1 MDSQHLT
8 KTPVQNLIVASDD
21 AERRLD
27 NYLATQFKQLPKTLI
42 YRIIRTGQVRINGK
56 RVAAGARVRVGDSV
70 RIPPLALASEIP
82 STPPVGATASFD
94 AMVCYEDRA
103 VIVVNKPA
111 GLAAHGGTGI
121 RYGLIDLAR
130 AARPLA
136 PRLDL
141 VHRLDRVTSGCLLLA
156 KDPATLRQ
164 LNLQIAAGEFSK
176 QYQALLHGRLQPPAC
191 EVDIPLNSDNRTA
204 AERRTTP
211 DSAGK
216 SARTR
221 FILARQFDD
230 CCLVDVIIDTGR
242 THQIRAHAGYLGHP
256 VAGDRK
262 YGDAAFNDYAKQ
274 LGLRRMFLHSR
285 RIEFELTQRITVEAP
300 LPPELSAMLERLS
313 ARSKLKG
320 KAL

>member
-1 MDSQHLT
+1 MNSQRLS

-27 NYLATQFKQLPKTLI
+27 NYLSSRFKQLPKTLI

-56 RVAAGARVRVGDSV
+56 RAEAGSRVHSGDIV
-70 RIPPLALASEIP
+70 RIPPLELASDIA
-82 STPPVGATASFD
+82 TAPPLGATVSFE
-94 AMVCYEDRA
+94 AMVCYEDSA

-121 RYGLIDLAR
+121 RYSLIDLAR
-130 AARPLA
+130 AARPRA
-136 PRLDL
+136 TRLDL
-141 VHRLDRVTSGCLLLA
+141 VHRLDRATSGCLLLA
-156 KDPATLRQ
+156 KDPATLRH
-164 LNLQIAAGEFSK
+164 LNAQISAGAFSK
-176 QYQALLHGRLQPPAC
+176 HYQTLLRGRLQPPTC
-191 EVDIPLNSDNRTA
+191 EVDIPLNSDIRTA
-204 AERRTTP
+204 TERHTTP

-216 SARTR
+216 AARTR
-221 FILARQFDD
+221 FTVARQFDN

-256 VAGDRK
+256 IAGDSK

-285 RIEFELTQRITVEAP
+285 RIEFALTRRITVDAP
-300 LPPELSAMLERLS
+300 LPPELAALIGRLAAGLNLRES
-313 ARSKLKG
+313 P
-320 KAL
+320 